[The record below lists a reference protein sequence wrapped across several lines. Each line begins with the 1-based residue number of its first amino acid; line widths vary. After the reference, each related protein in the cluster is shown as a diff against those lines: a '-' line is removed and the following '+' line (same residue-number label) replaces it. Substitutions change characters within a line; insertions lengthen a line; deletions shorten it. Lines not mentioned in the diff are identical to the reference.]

1 MYNSYLKT
9 RKGKRKKLD
18 EIRFE
23 LNALENAYDIAYQLQ
38 NKTYRIQG
46 YTEFTIYEP
55 KIRLIKAPPFRD
67 RVMQHCLCDYILAP
81 IIEKHLIYDTYACR
95 IGKGTHAALCRLEDF
110 LRRYYR
116 ECGVDGWFLKGDIR
130 QYFYSIDHSILK
142 ENLYPLLAEE
152 NVEWLLN
159 QIICSASN
167 PGLPLGN
174 QSSQWFAN
182 FYLSCFDH
190 FVKEKLKVKFYIRY
204 MDDWICVFKTKK
216 EAKNALDK
224 MKKYLWENLRLE
236 TNEKTQVF
244 PIRNGVKFLGFHT
257 YMTETGKVI
266 RKVDP
271 ESIRRMK
278 RKLKKFK
285 QLYVAGKIT
294 KGVIELSYQSWLGH
308 VKHGNSY
315 RLIQEMNK
323 LFESIFEGDG

>member
-1 MYNSYLKT
+1 
-9 RKGKRKKLD
+9 
-18 EIRFE
+18 
-23 LNALENAYDIAYQLQ
+23 
-38 NKTYRIQG
+38 
-46 YTEFTIYEP
+46 
-55 KIRLIKAPPFRD
+55 
-67 RVMQHCLCDYILAP
+67 
-81 IIEKHLIYDTYACR
+81 
-95 IGKGTHAALCRLEDF
+95 
-110 LRRYYR
+110 
-116 ECGVDGWFLKGDIR
+116 
-130 QYFYSIDHSILK
+130 
-142 ENLYPLLAEE
+142 
-152 NVEWLLN
+152 
-159 QIICSASN
+159 
-167 PGLPLGN
+167 
-174 QSSQWFAN
+174 
-182 FYLSCFDH
+182 
-190 FVKEKLKVKFYIRY
+190 
-204 MDDWICVFKTKK
+204 
-216 EAKNALDK
+216 